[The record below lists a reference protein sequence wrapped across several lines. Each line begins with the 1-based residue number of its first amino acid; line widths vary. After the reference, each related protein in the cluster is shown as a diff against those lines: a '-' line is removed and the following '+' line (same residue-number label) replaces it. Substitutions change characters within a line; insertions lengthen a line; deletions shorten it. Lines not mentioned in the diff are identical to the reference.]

1 MSAPVDPAVPMPALA
16 STNLPDAID
25 HRHNHDPEKG
35 TECGAVEPLYAQRPK
50 CFRSTLQECL
60 FVLTATMAIG
70 QQSFFQGCIVGVT
83 ASIGKDLHM
92 NSAEITWINAG
103 ASLSSG
109 AFLLTFGKLA
119 DMFGRKSLFIL
130 GMAGFTLSLLVAG
143 FATNAIYMDVFS
155 GILGLFAAAVVP
167 PAVGALGAVYE
178 KPSKRKNRAFA
189 CFSAGN
195 PLGFVGGMIISGV
208 ASHEYNWRAS
218 FWALAVVYA
227 IFTALTVWTVPAD
240 GFART
245 PVSMEAV
252 RKFDLVG
259 TALVIVG
266 FAFFRVRF
274 REFPS
279 SFPVST
285 LGVGLLLIC
294 STRLAGDAPDGWRT
308 GYVLGL
314 FIVGFILLGVFIYWQ
329 SIAEHALM
337 PLWVWKDRN
346 FSILMATFC
355 LGFMGFSAVTFFL
368 SLYLQEVKNLTA
380 LDITVRLLPMVVSG
394 VLVNVV
400 CGLVLHRV
408 SNKLLTGIGA
418 LAYTASFLILSF
430 MKEDAIY
437 WAYIFPALVLVVVG
451 ADIQFNVTNMY
462 VMSSLPPSQQS
473 IAGGI
478 FNTVSKL
485 CNNLGLGIAT
495 SVNSAV
501 AHQMTASTPAIRPYL
516 ATFWFAAA
524 AAGIS
529 LFMVPFLTIGT
540 QGGVP
545 DTESEREV
553 GNSGT
558 EKSSF
563 VENGPETR
571 TVTPVQEVVKS

>member
-1 MSAPVDPAVPMPALA
+1 MSNHDHEKGLEVTLA
-16 STNLPDAID
+16 SDEQPIHAS
-25 HRHNHDPEKG
+25 
-35 TECGAVEPLYAQRPK
+35 RPK
-50 CFRSTLQECL
+50 CFSSTFQECL

-83 ASIGKDLHM
+83 ASIGKDLKM

-119 DMFGRKSLFIL
+119 DMFGRKSLFII
-130 GMAGFTLSLLVAG
+130 GMAGFTVSLLIAG

-155 GILGLFAAAVVP
+155 GILGIFAAAVVP
-167 PAVGALGAVYE
+167 PAVGTLGAVYE

-227 IFTALTVWTVPAD
+227 IFTVLTVWTVPAD
-240 GFART
+240 GFMRT
-245 PVSMEAV
+245 KVSMDAL
-252 RKFDLVG
+252 RSFDLLG
-259 TALVIVG
+259 TGLVIVG
-266 FAFFRVRF
+266 FAFF
-274 REFPS
+274 S
-279 SFPVST
+279 SS
-285 LGVGLLLIC
+285 L
-294 STRLAGDAPDGWRT
+294 SLAGDAPDGWRT
-308 GYVLGL
+308 GYVLAL
-314 FIVGFILLGVFIYWQ
+314 FIVGFFLLCGFLYWQ
-329 SIAEHALM
+329 SVAKNPLM

-346 FSILMATFC
+346 FSLLMAAFC
-355 LGFMGFSAVTFFL
+355 LGFMGFSAVTFYL
-368 SLYLQEVKNLTA
+368 SLYLQEVKHLTA

-418 LAYTASFLILSF
+418 LAYTTSFLILSF

-501 AHQMTASTPAIRPYL
+501 ANQMTASTPVIRPYL
-516 ATFWFAAA
+516 AVYWYASA
-524 AAGIS
+524 AAGLS
-529 LFMVPFLTIGT
+529 LFLVPFLTLGT
-540 QGGVP
+540 QGGSPQEP
-545 DTESEREV
+545 DHSVTGSEGDEKRHIVDELTPEARV
-553 GNSGT
+553 GNVPT
-558 EKSSF
+558 DIFEK
-563 VENGPETR
+563 
-571 TVTPVQEVVKS
+571 Q

>member
-1 MSAPVDPAVPMPALA
+1 
-16 STNLPDAID
+16 
-25 HRHNHDPEKG
+25 
-35 TECGAVEPLYAQRPK
+35 
-50 CFRSTLQECL
+50 
-60 FVLTATMAIG
+60 MAIG

-83 ASIGKDLHM
+83 ASIGADLNM

-119 DMFGRKSLFIL
+119 DMFGRKALFII

-227 IFTALTVWTVPAD
+227 IFTVLTVWTVPAD
-240 GFART
+240 GFKRT
-245 PVSMEAV
+245 PVSMDVV
-252 RKFDLVG
+252 RRFDLLG
-259 TALVIVG
+259 TGLVIVG
-266 FAFFRVRF
+266 FAFF
-274 REFPS
+274 S
-279 SFPVST
+279 SS
-285 LGVGLLLIC
+285 L
-294 STRLAGDAPDGWRT
+294 SLAGDAPDGWKT
-308 GYVLGL
+308 GYVLAL
-314 FIVGFILLGVFIYWQ
+314 LIVGVVLLAGFLYWQ
-329 SIAEHALM
+329 SIAQEPLM
-337 PLWVWKDRN
+337 PLWMWKDRN
-346 FSILMATFC
+346 FSLLMATFC
-355 LGFMGFSAVTFFL
+355 LGFMGFSAVSFYL
-368 SLYLQEVKNLTA
+368 SLYLQEVKHLTA

-394 VLVNVV
+394 VLVNVI
-400 CGLVLHRV
+400 CGLILHRV
-408 SNKLLTGIGA
+408 SNKLLTGVGA
-418 LAYTASFLILSF
+418 LAYSASFLILSF

-462 VMSSLPPSQQS
+462 VMSSLPPNQQS

-495 SVNSAV
+495 SVNSSV
-501 AHQMTASTPAIRPYL
+501 ASQMTASMPAIRPYL
-516 ATFWFAAA
+516 AVYWFAAA
-524 AAGIS
+524 CAGLS
-529 LFMVPFLTIGT
+529 VFMVPFLTLGT
-540 QGGVP
+540 QGG
-545 DTESEREV
+545 DTGPKSEQTVVASDNDDAGEKKTVAESVMGAETRV
-553 GNSGT
+553 ATPVMGL
-558 EKSSF
+558 EKS
-563 VENGPETR
+563 
-571 TVTPVQEVVKS
+571 

>member
-1 MSAPVDPAVPMPALA
+1 MVSQSNDYADQ
-16 STNLPDAID
+16 
-25 HRHNHDPEKG
+25 EKG
-35 TECGAVEPLYAQRPK
+35 PDVTLAANEKVSHAQRPK
-50 CFRSTLQECL
+50 CFNSTLQECL

-83 ASIGKDLHM
+83 ASIGSDLNM

-119 DMFGRKSLFIL
+119 DMFGRKVLFII
-130 GMAGFTLSLLVAG
+130 GMGGFTISLLIAG

-167 PAVGALGAVYE
+167 PAVGTLGAVYE

-208 ASHEYNWRAS
+208 ASNEYNWRAS

-227 IFTALTVWTVPAD
+227 IFTALTVWTVPPD

-245 PVSMEAV
+245 PISVEAFK
-252 RKFDLVG
+252 KFDLLG

-266 FAFFRVRF
+266 FAFF
-274 REFPS
+274 S
-279 SFPVST
+279 SS
-285 LGVGLLLIC
+285 L
-294 STRLAGDAPDGWRT
+294 SLAGDAPDGWKT
-308 GYVLGL
+308 GYVLAL
-314 FIVGFILLGVFIYWQ
+314 FIVGFFLLVAFLWWQ
-329 SIAEHALM
+329 SITATPLM

-346 FSILMATFC
+346 FALLMAIFC
-355 LGFMGFSAVTFFL
+355 LGFMGFSAVTFYL
-368 SLYLQEVKNLTA
+368 SLYLQNVKHLTA
-380 LDITVRLLPMVVSG
+380 LEITARLMPMVVSG
-394 VLVNVV
+394 VTVNVV
-400 CGLVLHRV
+400 CGLILHRV
-408 SNKLLTGIGA
+408 NNSVLTGIGA

-437 WAYIFPALVLVVVG
+437 WEYIFPALILVVVG

-462 VMSSLPPSQQS
+462 VMSSLPSDQQS

-495 SVNSAV
+495 SVESAM
-501 AHQMTASTPAIRPYL
+501 ANQMTASTPAIRPYL
-516 ATFWFAAA
+516 TAYWFAAA
-524 AAGIS
+524 AAGTS
-529 LFMVPFLTIGT
+529 LFMVPFLTLGT
-540 QGGVP
+540 QGGDAP
-545 DTESEREV
+545 TEMGDESVNELAEQEAIIDVSSAPVAPGTEILSETPALEV
-553 GNSGT
+553 G
-558 EKSSF
+558 EKH
-563 VENGPETR
+563 N
-571 TVTPVQEVVKS
+571 

>member
-1 MSAPVDPAVPMPALA
+1 MVSQLLDHVDQEKGPDITLA
-16 STNLPDAID
+16 TDDLPD
-25 HRHNHDPEKG
+25 
-35 TECGAVEPLYAQRPK
+35 YAQRPK
-50 CFRSTLQECL
+50 CFNSTFQECL

-70 QQSFFQGCIVGVT
+70 QQSFFQGAIVGVT
-83 ASIGKDLHM
+83 ASIGSDLNM

-119 DMFGRKSLFIL
+119 DMFGRKVLFII

-178 KPSKRKNRAFA
+178 KPSIRKNRAFA

-227 IFTALTVWTVPAD
+227 IFTVLTVWTVPPD
-240 GFART
+240 GFSRT
-245 PVSMEAV
+245 PVSIEAV
-252 RKFDLVG
+252 KQFDLFG
-259 TALVIVG
+259 TALVVVG
-266 FAFFRVRF
+266 FAFF
-274 REFPS
+274 S
-279 SFPVST
+279 SS
-285 LGVGLLLIC
+285 L
-294 STRLAGDAPDGWRT
+294 SLAGDAPDGWKT
-308 GYVLGL
+308 GYVLAL
-314 FIVGFILLGVFIYWQ
+314 FIVGFFLLVGFLYWQ
-329 SIAEHALM
+329 SVVENPLM

-346 FSILMATFC
+346 FSLLMATFC
-355 LGFMGFSAVTFFL
+355 LGFMGFAAVSFYL
-368 SLYLQEVKNLTA
+368 SLYLQEVKHLTA
-380 LDITVRLLPMVVSG
+380 LDITARLLPMVVSG

-400 CGLVLHRV
+400 CGLILHRV
-408 SNKLLTGIGA
+408 SNTLLTGIGA

-437 WAYIFPALVLVVVG
+437 WEYIFPALVLIVVG

-473 IAGGI
+473 IAGSI

-495 SVNSAV
+495 SVNNAV
-501 AHQMTASTPAIRPYL
+501 ANQMTATTPAIRPYL
-516 ATFWFAAA
+516 AVYWFAAA
-524 AAGIS
+524 AAGLS
-529 LFMVPFLTIGT
+529 LVMVPFLTLGT
-540 QGGVP
+540 QGDATPAKNDQPVATG
-545 DTESEREV
+545 DETGELSENNTIVNEL
-553 GNSGT
+553 T
-558 EKSSF
+558 DA
-563 VENGPETR
+563 ETR
-571 TVTPVQEVVKS
+571 TATPVEESGKQQQQ